1 MKTTRLLSI
10 LIIQLLILP
19 SCTEEVDCTLIEE
32 QAVYWG
38 CWTEATGK
46 LGVYDITLSGDYSDF
61 HNITIGNDCGSQ
73 LVASLD
79 IGFFRNDTLILDN
92 GQYEF
97 WCYLKGDTLLYSANL
112 HNITP
117 TIEKLVKI

>member
-1 MKTTRLLSI
+1 MKKLLVFCLVAVAFFSCQEEPD
-10 LIIQLLILP
+10 IQLLEDQD
-19 SCTEEVDCTLIEE
+19 S
-32 QAVYWG
+32 YWG

-46 LGVYDITLSGDYSDF
+46 SGVYDVKISGNSSDF
-61 HNITIGNDCGSQ
+61 HNITIGDQCGSQ
-73 LVASLD
+73 LVASFD

-112 HNITP
+112 EAITS
-117 TIEKLVKI
+117 TIEKLIKI

>member
-1 MKTTRLLSI
+1 MKKLIVI
-10 LIIQLLILP
+10 LIIQLLILS
-19 SCTEEVDCTLIEE
+19 SCTEEVDTLSIED
-32 QAVYWG
+32 QATYWG

-46 LGVYDITLSGDYSDF
+46 NGVYDVKLSGNSFEF

-73 LVASLD
+73 LVASFD

-112 HNITP
+112 QAITP
-117 TIEKLVKI
+117 TIEKLIKI